1 MADWTV
7 GIDRCKLE
15 YETAKYTLYLTITGV
30 LWNAFRQNHRLKK
43 NRSCYKEVWLYIY
56 ISSSNAQYFD
66 GSHVVITF
74 VKY

>member
-43 NRSCYKEVWLYIY
+43 TDHVIKK
-56 ISSSNAQYFD
+56 FD
-66 GSHVVITF
+66 CIFTF
-74 VKY
+74 PAVMLNILMAATLS